1 MPYMEQLKLLLEA
14 SGPSGYEEQIIDLF
28 RSFIAPYVDEVSVDV
43 NGNCIAHKK
52 GTGKKVMLVAHAD
65 EVGLMVSYID
75 DKGYVYFKEIGGIDT
90 NLLPGQRVSIAG
102 RNGTVVGI
110 VGKKPIHLQE
120 KADGCKELNP
130 EDLWIDIGAKNKE
143 EAERCVCIGDCIVY
157 NTEPISMANAL
168 VAAKSL
174 DDRAGLAVLLGVAQE
189 VATIDA
195 DIYFVASVQEELGAR
210 GIQSIVGKIAPDVGI
225 AVDVTHA
232 TDYPSMSVVKD
243 GDIKL
248 GEGAVI
254 AVGPNMHKGVSNKL
268 LDIASANHLKSQIE
282 AISRP
287 TGTDAREIQVSEAG
301 VMTGLIS
308 IPCRYMHTPN
318 EIISLNDIKAAVSL
332 LSIYVQQL

>member
-1 MPYMEQLKLLLEA
+1 MQNKEQLKLLLEA
-14 SGPSGYEEQIIDLF
+14 SGPSGYEEQVIDLF

-120 KADGCKELNP
+120 KADGCKELNS

-157 NTEPISMANAL
+157 NAEPISMANAL

-254 AVGPNMHKGVSNKL
+254 AVGPNMHKAVSNKL
-268 LDIASANHLKSQIE
+268 LDIASANHLKFQIE

-318 EIISLNDIKAAVSL
+318 EIISLIDIKAAVSL
-332 LSIYVQQL
+332 LSIYVKQL